1 MAKTKAQ
8 VEKELREYIRM
19 LTGLYN
25 IFAVVLYGSYAQGKA
40 KDSSDIDI
48 AVFSDSFGDNPVE
61 EMTRLF
67 KLRRAIDTDIEP
79 LPFSK
84 ESFLKHGEADF
95 VKHILSTG
103 KILYREGQL
112 YI

>member
-8 VEKELREYIRM
+8 IEKELREYIRL
-19 LTGLYN
+19 LTDVYN
-25 IFAVVLYGSYAQGKA
+25 VFAVVLYGSYAQGKVT
-40 KDSSDIDI
+40 DSSDIDV
-48 AVFSDSFGDNPVE
+48 AVFSDSFGDNPIE

-67 KLRRAIDTDIEP
+67 KLRRAVDTDIEP

-84 ESFLKHGEADF
+84 RSFLNHGEADF